1 MPKDSLS
8 VSTGFQ
14 SLAASLAVLLMLR
27 MLLMLLM
34 LLTFPVLQS
43 SVRLR
48 QRYSDINN

>member
-14 SLAASLAVLLMLR
+14 SLAASLAVLLML
-27 MLLMLLM
+27 LM
-34 LLTFPVLQS
+34 LLTFSVLQS

>member
-27 MLLMLLM
+27 MLLMLL
-34 LLTFPVLQS
+34 TFPVLQS

>member
-14 SLAASLAVLLMLR
+14 SLAASLAVLLML
-27 MLLMLLM
+27 LMLLM
-34 LLTFPVLQS
+34 FPVLQS